1 MAQALRNPCASP
13 DNFIKTHRDVLAEF
27 LAD

>member
-1 MAQALRNPCASP
+1 MTQALRNPGSSP
-13 DNFIKTHRDVLAEF
+13 DNFIKTHRDVLAKF